1 MPNLRLLTCAGLALG
16 VALVAPPERLAAADA
31 IPEMRTIAYAPDAH
45 RLQTYD
51 LYLPAP
57 AADGRPA
64 PLVVWIHGGAWKVGD
79 KNWNNVKYLV
89 AHGYALASV
98 DYRLSGD
105 APFPAQIRDCNLA
118 LDHVL
123 AHAPAHGIDPARIFI
138 GGASAGGHLALL
150 LGLAR
155 DRPDFGADPAVRPLA
170 ILDFFG
176 PTDLADLATGIRD
189 PHMRA
194 EIGGAVEA
202 LLGGPGREPLARLAS
217 PIHHIAGARCPIL
230 ILHGAD
236 DDVVPLAQSR
246 KLEAALRAAGAP
258 ARLVVVPG
266 AGHDGPDFETPPM
279 RRLVLEFLADAA
291 RARPGELSP

>member
-1 MPNLRLLTCAGLALG
+1 MPSPARLLPLFTLLCSALSA
-16 VALVAPPERLAAADA
+16 VADDTPRVLRD
-31 IPEMRTIAYAPDAH
+31 IAYAPDAH

-51 LYLPAP
+51 LHLPTPAP
-57 AADGRPA
+57 DGRPA

-89 AHGYALASV
+89 AHGYALASI

-118 LDHVL
+118 LDHL
-123 AHAPAHGIDPARIFI
+123 LTHAPTHGIDPARVFL

-155 DRPDFGADPAVRPLA
+155 DRADFGADPDFHPLA

-176 PTDLADLATGIRD
+176 PADLTDVAAEIRD

-194 EIGGAVEA
+194 EIGGAVKA
-202 LLGGPGREPLARLAS
+202 LLGGSDRHELARLAS
-217 PIHHIAGARCPIL
+217 PIHHVAGARCPVL
-230 ILHGAD
+230 IFHGAD
-236 DDVVPLAQSR
+236 DDVVPLSQSQ
-246 KLEAALRAAGAP
+246 KLESALRAAGAP
-258 ARLVVVPG
+258 VKLVVVP
-266 AGHDGPDFETPPM
+266 ATGHDGPNFETPPM
-279 RRLVLEFLADAA
+279 QRLVLDFLAEVE
-291 RARPGELSP
+291 RAPTR